1 MYLLIIHDPCANS
14 NNSVFLPL
22 FPSHVPCLEVENLFR
37 TSKTGFCDKRI
48 KRNGFFFFFLRNNK
62 KKKKKRIADR
72 LAEASSISYSN
83 DSEKKM
89 LVQSHTDHTDQGF
102 IFQPSAWMESILGIC
117 IISFTI
123 LESCIIARN
132 NTCTKYMKLR

>member
-22 FPSHVPCLEVENLFR
+22 FPSQVPCLEVENLFR

-62 KKKKKRIADR
+62 KKKKNELLTDWQRYLPSPTLMILKKRCLYNPTPITQTKV
-72 LAEASSISYSN
+72 LSSN
-83 DSEKKM
+83 P
-89 LVQSHTDHTDQGF
+89 L
-102 IFQPSAWMESILGIC
+102 LGWRV
-117 IISFTI
+117 FWVY
-123 LESCIIARN
+123 A
-132 NTCTKYMKLR
+132 